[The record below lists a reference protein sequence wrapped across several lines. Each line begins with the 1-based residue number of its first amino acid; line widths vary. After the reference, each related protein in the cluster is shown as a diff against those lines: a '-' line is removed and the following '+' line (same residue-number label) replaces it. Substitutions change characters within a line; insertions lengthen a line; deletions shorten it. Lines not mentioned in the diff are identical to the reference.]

1 MIDKQ
6 KEIIEHNS
14 NIIEDNM
21 FFGWK
26 NGYSE
31 KEINQYEAEAR
42 RNLKILKKHLKDGG
56 QVEWNQEQQIYVPKT
71 E

>member
-1 MIDKQ
+1 MIGKQ

-31 KEINQYEAEAR
+31 KEINHCLPLTTE
-42 RNLKILKKHLKDGG
+42 
-56 QVEWNQEQQIYVPKT
+56 NQQDFTKLSN
-71 E
+71 